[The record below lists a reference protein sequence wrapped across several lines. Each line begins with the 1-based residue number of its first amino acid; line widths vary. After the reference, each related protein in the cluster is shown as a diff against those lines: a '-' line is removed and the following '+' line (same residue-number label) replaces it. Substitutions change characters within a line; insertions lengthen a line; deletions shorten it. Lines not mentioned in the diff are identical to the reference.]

1 MEPSD
6 GTVRT
11 PEAAPAPGSLRAAPV
26 HAGTGESE
34 TAFPAVPAKEERG
47 ESGGSL
53 QSAACLCGPA
63 EHPEKTP
70 REEKEEKK
78 GSKEPYAS
86 PADGSAVPEAK
97 TEGTVAEK
105 TDSGVP
111 GEETTAK
118 QESGDSLDEERGP
131 SRLKF
136 PSYDDFLR
144 EEEEDRNAEE
154 PDEEEPGKANLDA
167 AFELFMS
174 EVKDMPAVTGK
185 SNGRGKKEARTAM
198 RKFKSSDE
206 ECLRLTCQT
215 FPSPFQVLLLG
226 PEASEDDIRKQYRK
240 LSLLIHPDKCKHP
253 NAQEAFQVVN
263 KAYEQLQRPEMREK
277 YRDVIEEAKRRVLK
291 ENAKENKKRRTQS
304 IDVPLLSED
313 PEELQTEIMEMC
325 EKLLEET
332 RERREYAERTRQ
344 ANERYEKEQLEKQA
358 NEELEKC
365 RERKE
370 WLDKRDERVG
380 AWREYQSAI
389 QAKDVTLQAFTGVKH
404 RREERKE
411 DDLVRKKKQM
421 QGIDTSYK
429 DSWR

>member
-1 MEPSD
+1 MGEPLEGSGGTAAGALPVRPAADALSHAQAGESQAALRDPQLKQERED
-6 GTVRT
+6 GD
-11 PEAAPAPGSLRAAPV
+11 A
-26 HAGTGESE
+26 HAGTEGRRSGTEAIPKTDQEARQEPAPTSALERQTDVKAE
-34 TAFPAVPAKEERG
+34 TE
-47 ESGGSL
+47 
-53 QSAACLCGPA
+53 SAAGPDAENCLDGA
-63 EHPEKTP
+63 DVGT
-70 REEKEEKK
+70 REILEE
-78 GSKEPYAS
+78 
-86 PADGSAVPEAK
+86 
-97 TEGTVAEK
+97 
-105 TDSGVP
+105 
-111 GEETTAK
+111 EE
-118 QESGDSLDEERGP
+118 QGP

-136 PSYDDFLR
+136 PSYDDFLK
-144 EEEEDRNAEE
+144 EEEEDRKAEE
-154 PDEEEPGKANLDA
+154 AEAAEDSGKDANLDA

-174 EVKDMPAVTGK
+174 EVKDMPAVTGNP
-185 SNGRGKKEARTAM
+185 NGRGRKEARTVIK
-198 RKFKSSDE
+198 KFKSSDE
-206 ECLRLTCQT
+206 ECIRLTCQT

-313 PEELQTEIMEMC
+313 PAELQAEIMEMC

-344 ANERYEKEQLEKQA
+344 ANERYEREQLEKQA

-365 RERKE
+365 KERKE
-370 WLDKRDERVG
+370 WLDRRDERVG

-389 QAKDVTLQAFTGVKH
+389 QSKDVKLQAFTGIRH
-404 RREERKE
+404 QREERKE
-411 DDLVRKKKQM
+411 DDIVRKKKKM